1 MNKKNIHIVI
11 VENSQLISEGLI
23 SILSK
28 DDSLGNLQVVESI
41 SEFQQINLRINAN
54 LVLINAALIQN
65 QLKEFQLL
73 KKEFEQTLWVGVVYS
88 FYEQNLLSE
97 FDEIITINEKSD
109 KLLNKIENLLN
120 THQKE
125 NSQTQQ
131 ESLSDREIDVLKL
144 LVGGKANKEIADLLN
159 ISIHTVISHRKN
171 ISQKTGIKSV
181 AGLTIYAV
189 VNNIISI

>member
-120 THQKE
+120 THTKK

-131 ESLSDREIDVLKL
+131 EALSDREIDVLKL

>member
-1 MNKKNIHIVI
+1 MNKKNVHIVI

-97 FDEIITINEKSD
+97 FDEIITINENHRKHT
-109 KLLNKIENLLN
+109 KNKI
-120 THQKE
+120 QF
-125 NSQTQQ
+125 Q
-131 ESLSDREIDVLKL
+131 
-144 LVGGKANKEIADLLN
+144 
-159 ISIHTVISHRKN
+159 
-171 ISQKTGIKSV
+171 
-181 AGLTIYAV
+181 
-189 VNNIISI
+189 